1 MTAQTPRAH
10 AQAVVAP
17 ARPESA
23 LDTAPIRE
31 DLAAVEATMRR
42 LAAGQR
48 LDRAGVMVQEHLA
61 TGGKRLRA
69 RLALAAAT
77 ALGVGPGARAW
88 AEAVELLHNATLIHD
103 DIQDGDRVRRGRP
116 TTWVR
121 HGVPQAINAGDLM
134 LMLPF
139 LAIAQGDVPVAAQAA
154 LSGCLAAQA
163 ASTVR
168 GQTDELHLLPGGQ
181 VDEEA
186 YDRAVRGKTG
196 GLFGLPVEGAALLA
210 GLDARDAATLARP
223 FGELGLLFQLQ
234 DDVLDLYG
242 DKGREQAGADLFE
255 GKVSALVVAH
265 LARQPGDREPLLRL
279 LRAPREET
287 DPAAVAQAIAAFRDS
302 GALDD
307 VLRRIDTIARSV
319 RADEALM
326 RVPGLRAVALEL
338 TGLVLRPIAHLM
350 PR

>member
-1 MTAQTPRAH
+1 MTSQHPRLH
-10 AQAVVAP
+10 ASAAAP
-17 ARPESA
+17 EARELSS
-23 LDTAPIRE
+23 LDTAPIRA

-42 LAAGQR
+42 IAVGQR
-48 LDRAGVMVQEHLA
+48 LDRAGVMVQEHLS

-69 RLALAAAT
+69 RLGLAAAT

-103 DIQDGDRVRRGRP
+103 DIQDGDRVRRGQP

-121 HGVPQAINAGDLM
+121 HGVAQAINAGDLM

-139 LAIAQGDVPVAAQAA
+139 LAIAQGGVPVAIQAA
-154 LSGCLAAQA
+154 LSATLAAQA
-163 ASTVR
+163 ATTVR
-168 GQTDELHLLPGGQ
+168 GQTDELHLLPGGHLDQ
-181 VDEEA
+181 A
-186 YDRAVRGKTG
+186 SYDRAVRGKTG

-210 GLDARDAATLARP
+210 GLDDVDAAALARP

-265 LARQPGDREPLLRL
+265 IARRPEDREPLLAL
-279 LRAPREET
+279 LRAPREDT
-287 DPAAVAQAIAAFRDS
+287 CPVAVAETIADFRSS
-302 GALDD
+302 GALAD
-307 VLRRIDTIARSV
+307 VLQRIQDIAATV
-319 RADEALM
+319 RADEALR
-326 RVPGLRAVALEL
+326 RVPALRLVALEI
-338 TGLVLRPIAHLM
+338 TALVLQPIGHLFD
-350 PR
+350 R

>member
-1 MTAQTPRAH
+1 MTAQTPRAL
-10 AQAVVAP
+10 AP
-17 ARPESA
+17 AGANAERPLSA
-23 LDTAPIRE
+23 LDTDPIRV
-31 DLAAVEATMRR
+31 DLDAVEAAMRR
-42 LAAGQR
+42 HAAGSR

-77 ALGVGPGARAW
+77 ALGAGPGARAW
-88 AEAVELLHNATLIHD
+88 AEAVELLHNATLVHD
-103 DIQDGDRVRRGRP
+103 DIQDGDRVRRGQP

-121 HGVPQAINAGDLM
+121 HGVAQAINAGDLM

-139 LAIAQGDVPVAAQAA
+139 IAIAQGGIAADVQARLSACLAVQAA
-154 LSGCLAAQA
+154 A
-163 ASTVR
+163 TVR
-168 GQTDELHLLPGGQ
+168 GQTDELNLLPGGL
-181 VDEEA
+181 VDEDA

-210 GLDARDAATLARP
+210 GLSPEDAAAIAAP

-265 LARQPGDREPLLRL
+265 LARRPDERDALLALLRT
-279 LRAPREET
+279 PREQT
-287 DPAAVAQAIAAFRDS
+287 DAVAVAATIADFQAS
-302 GALDD
+302 GALRD
-307 VLRRIDTIARSV
+307 VLERIHAIADSV
-319 RADEALM
+319 REDAALKA
-326 RVPGLRAVALEL
+326 VPELRAVALEI
-338 TGLVLRPIAHLM
+338 TALVLRPISHLFAG
-350 PR
+350 

>member
-1 MTAQTPRAH
+1 MTAQTPRAL
-10 AQAVVAP
+10 AP
-17 ARPESA
+17 TGASASRPLSA
-23 LDTAPIRE
+23 LDTGPIRV
-31 DLAAVEATMRR
+31 DLDAVEAAMRR
-42 LAAGQR
+42 HAAGPR

-77 ALGVGPGARAW
+77 ALGAGPGARAW
-88 AEAVELLHNATLIHD
+88 AEAVELLHNATLVHD
-103 DIQDGDRVRRGRP
+103 DIQDGDRVRRGQP

-121 HGVPQAINAGDLM
+121 HGVAQAINAGDLM

-139 LAIAQGDVPVAAQAA
+139 IAIAQGGIPAEIQAR
-154 LSGCLAAQA
+154 LSACLAAQA
-163 ASTVR
+163 AATVR
-168 GQTDELHLLPGGQ
+168 GQTDELNLLPGGLT
-181 VDEEA
+181 DEDA

-210 GLDARDAATLARP
+210 GLSPEDAAAIAGP

-265 LARQPGDREPLLRL
+265 LARRPEDRDALLALLRT
-279 LRAPREET
+279 PREQT
-287 DPAAVAQAIAAFRDS
+287 DAVAVAATIADFQASGALRDVLERIQAIAD
-302 GALDD
+302 
-307 VLRRIDTIARSV
+307 SV
-319 RADEALM
+319 REDAALKA
-326 RVPGLRAVALEL
+326 VPELRAVALEI
-338 TGLVLRPIAHLM
+338 TALVLRPISHLFAG
-350 PR
+350 